1 MNAILTIDAA
11 GRLVLPKPIR
21 DLHSLGP
28 GSELEL
34 TDDGTAIHLRP
45 VTESPPVREVN
56 GFLVYTG
63 RAAEAGVDAVQ
74 RDRHARLRRVAGSG
88 G

>member
-1 MNAILTIDAA
+1 MHAIIAIDAA

-21 DLHSLGP
+21 DLHGLGP

-45 VTESPPVREVN
+45 VTESPPLREVN

-63 RAAEAGVDAVQ
+63 RASESEVDAVQ
-74 RDRHARLRRVAGSG
+74 RDRHARLRRIAGR
-88 G
+88 